1 MIAIRPC
8 KGTESDTIL
17 DIYNR
22 SVREIAAR
30 DYTPA
35 QIAAWAPEHGD
46 MRAFAARL
54 LAKPTFIAEIDGRAA
69 GFCDLEDDGHIDL
82 FFVHPDFQRCGV
94 GRALLA
100 HIEAR
105 AKQIGLARLY
115 AEVSITARPFFERYG
130 FRVLAKQTVE
140 IRGQSLRNYRM
151 EKLF

>member
-1 MIAIRPC
+1 MIAVRPYN
-8 KGTESDTIL
+8 GTESRTIL

-35 QIAAWAPEHGD
+35 QIAAWAPEHRD
-46 MRAFAARL
+46 IQAFAARL
-54 LAKPTFIAEIDGRAA
+54 LSKPTIIAEIDGRAA

-82 FFVHPDFQRCGV
+82 FFVHLDFQRCGV

-100 HIEAR
+100 HIEVR
-105 AKQIGLARLY
+105 AKQIRLARLY

-130 FRVLAKQTVE
+130 FRVLAEQTVE
-140 IRGQSLRNYRM
+140 IRGQSLRNCRM